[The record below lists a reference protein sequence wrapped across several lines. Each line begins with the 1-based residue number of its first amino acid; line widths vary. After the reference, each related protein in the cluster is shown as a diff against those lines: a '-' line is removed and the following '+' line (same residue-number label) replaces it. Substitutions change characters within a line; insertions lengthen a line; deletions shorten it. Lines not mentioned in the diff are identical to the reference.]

1 MLWASLCTQALAA
14 GGSLGDYTPA
24 GVYEARAY
32 AHIKLQ
38 QWMEA
43 VQDASKAV
51 DLDPTNSKAYL
62 RKG

>member
-1 MLWASLCTQALAA
+1 MSVQPQALEA
-14 GGSLGDYTPA
+14 GGNLGDYTPS
-24 GVYEARAY
+24 GIYEARAY

-51 DLDPTNSKAYL
+51 ELDANNAKAYL